1 MRSTDV
7 PALALSG
14 EDIPHGHGL
23 LVRSC
28 EDCACPTPGRHTA
41 SRTPARVAG
50 ESPLIRAAGVLDLP
64 LDGEHH
70 VLFSPHGRGGVVV
83 VNRVA
88 HGMFR
93 QFDTAS
99 SPADLIRRGADPEQ
113 AVAVVARL
121 VEQDLVHEPGV
132 PPSQEF
138 TESRELTAWLHVTN
152 ECNLRCTYCYVHK
165 SSESMDA
172 ATGRQTVDAL
182 VGSALRHGFRALRL
196 KYAGGEASLNADV
209 LFDLHDHAAA
219 RCAEH
224 GLELSAV
231 LLSNGVAIPD
241 RLAARLVARDV
252 RLMVSLDALGEAHDV
267 QRPTRAGKPS
277 ARRVV
282 RTVDRLV
289 GLGLKPHLSITVTG
303 HNTGDIADV
312 VRFALERDLTFSFNF
327 FRDNDCAA
335 GAEDLRYEE
344 QALVSGLTGAFAVI
358 EEMLPPWS
366 VLGSVLDRGQL
377 LEPRK
382 TSCGVGD
389 NYVVVDQ
396 RGQVAKCHMDIGS
409 TLGDVRAVDP
419 VTAIRTDT
427 TGVLNLLVDEKEG
440 CRDCTWRNWCSGG
453 CALATFRATGRFD
466 VRSPNCNIYRTVY
479 PAALRLEGL
488 RVLRFAEQPVP
499 A

>member
-1 MRSTDV
+1 MRSTD
-7 PALALSG
+7 ARALSG

-28 EDCACPTPGRHTA
+28 EDCACPTPRRHTG
-41 SRTPARVAG
+41 SRSRARVAG
-50 ESPLIRAAGVLDLP
+50 ETPLVRADGVLDLP
-64 LDGEHH
+64 LDDEHH

-83 VNRVA
+83 VNRAA
-88 HGMFR
+88 HEVFR
-93 QFDTAS
+93 AFDTAT
-99 SPADLIRRGADPEQ
+99 SPADLVRRGGDPRRTAE
-113 AVAVVARL
+113 VVARL
-121 VEQDLVHEPGV
+121 VEQDLVHERGAAPT
-132 PPSQEF
+132 PEF
-138 TESRELTAWLHVTN
+138 AESRELTAWLHVTN

-165 SSESMDA
+165 SPESMDA

-196 KYAGGEASLNADV
+196 KYAGGEASLNPDV
-209 LFDLHDHAAA
+209 LFDLHDYAAA

-241 RLAARLVARDV
+241 RLAARLLERDV
-252 RLMVSLDALGEAHDV
+252 NLMISLDALGEAHDA

-303 HNTGDIADV
+303 RTTGDVAAV

-335 GAEDLRYEE
+335 GAADLRYEE
-344 QALVSGLTGAFAVI
+344 RALVSGLVGAFAVI

-377 LEPRK
+377 LEPRR

-396 RGQVAKCHMDIGS
+396 RGQIAKCHMDIGS
-409 TLGDVRAVDP
+409 TLGDVRATDP
-419 VTAIRTDT
+419 VAAIRDDT
-427 TGVLNLLVDEKEG
+427 AGVLNLLVEDKEG

-466 VRSPNCNIYRTVY
+466 VRSPNCNIYRAVY

-488 RVLRFAEQPVP
+488 RVLRFAEQP